1 MHDAERHAA
10 RMTVQAG
17 AGALISMT
25 AGACDDIVL
34 CWQPRQPGEHPA
46 DANSDN
52 LMVRPTS
59 IHTCSQTSRR
69 RQRVAARAARR
80 DSDSMHTQITALRQS

>member
-1 MHDAERHAA
+1 MLHEYTAASAGSQDNAGGRSAHDAERHTA

-52 LMVRPTS
+52 LMVRLTP
-59 IHTCSQTSRR
+59 CKVQ
-69 RQRVAARAARR
+69 
-80 DSDSMHTQITALRQS
+80 DLLP